1 MKLIMTK
8 GLPGSGKTHFAKEY
22 LEANPNTVLVCKDD
36 LRAML
41 FNSAWTGNREKFI
54 LKARDFIVSSALES
68 GRSVIV
74 HDTNF
79 HPKHE
84 ARLKEL
90 AKQYKAELEVRDLTH
105 VPVEQCIHND
115 LHREDSVGEKVIR
128 EMYRD
133 WIKPMPPIIE
143 YDSKLPEAIICDVDG
158 TLALF
163 GDANP
168 YERDFS
174 KDKLNQPIYN
184 ILSAFGAACDD
195 GWGDVTRIIV
205 SGRKDK
211 FREETESW
219 LKSKGIVYDYLF
231 MRKAAPEGEKEPKD
245 TVVKKEI
252 YEQEVKGK
260 YNVLFVLDDRNQVV
274 ELWRSL
280 GLTCL
285 QVAEG
290 DF

>member
-8 GLPGSGKTHFAKEY
+8 GLPGSGKSTWAYKY
-22 LEANPNTVLVCKDD
+22 LEENPNTVLVCKDD
-36 LRAML
+36 LRAMM

-54 LKARDFIVSSALES
+54 LKARDFIVSEALKD
-68 GRSVIV
+68 GKSVVV

-79 HPKHE
+79 VPKHE
-84 ARLKEL
+84 ISLKEL
-90 AKQYKAELEVRDLTH
+90 AKLHKAEFEIEDFTS
-105 VPVEQCIHND
+105 VPIEQCIHND
-115 LHREDSVGEKVIR
+115 LCREKSVGEKVIR

-133 WIKPMPPIIE
+133 FIRPKPPEIK
-143 YDSKLPEAIICDVDG
+143 YDPKLPDAIICDLDG

-168 YERDFS
+168 YDRDFS
-174 KDKLNQPIYN
+174 KDKLNKAVIN
-184 ILSAFGAACDD
+184 ILDRYNNYGAKILLLSGRSNKFEEQTIA
-195 GWGDVTRIIV
+195 WLKTKSIPFESLTMRKEGDV
-205 SGRKDK
+205 RKD
-211 FREETESW
+211 S
-219 LKSKGIVYDYLF
+219 I
-231 MRKAAPEGEKEPKD
+231 
-245 TVVKKEI
+245 VKKEF
-252 YEQEVKGK
+252 YEVIVRDL